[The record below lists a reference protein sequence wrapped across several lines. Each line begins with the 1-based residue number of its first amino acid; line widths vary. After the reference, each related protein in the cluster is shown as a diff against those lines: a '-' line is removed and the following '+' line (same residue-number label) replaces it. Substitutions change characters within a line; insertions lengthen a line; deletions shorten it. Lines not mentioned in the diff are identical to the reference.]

1 MPKRYQYYPD
11 DSNGYWI
18 VDTYK
23 DTVYGRMGSLWAVE
37 MLVDALN
44 EVECDTVAN

>member
-1 MPKRYQYYPD
+1 MPKRYCFYPD
-11 DSNGYWI
+11 DANGYWI

-37 MLVDALN
+37 TLVDALN
-44 EVECDTVAN
+44 EVNGDAVVN